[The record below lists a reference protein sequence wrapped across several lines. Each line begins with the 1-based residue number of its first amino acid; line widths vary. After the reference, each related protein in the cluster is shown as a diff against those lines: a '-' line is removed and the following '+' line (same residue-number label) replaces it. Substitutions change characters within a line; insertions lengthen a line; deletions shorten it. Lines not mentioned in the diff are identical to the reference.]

1 MNRQLPADLQFLLNW
16 KHSVFWAFAG
26 ILSVATCVS
35 STNRRL
41 EAEAE
46 RVQLQQH
53 KVEMLEHVLR
63 LEGQAKQQAKQLAQV
78 EDLLTNSAGQGW
90 FGRAQLP
97 ARDLLL
103 VLTDKK
109 APSG

>member
-41 EAEAE
+41 KAEVRTLAAWCEADRHPRPDQQQQQLTPKRVQAE

-53 KVEMLEHVLR
+53 KVEMLERVLR
-63 LEGQAKQQAKQLAQV
+63 
-78 EDLLTNSAGQGW
+78 
-90 FGRAQLP
+90 
-97 ARDLLL
+97 
-103 VLTDKK
+103 
-109 APSG
+109 

>member
-41 EAEAE
+41 KAEVRLPDAESRHPRSAAATDHTKICVNQAE

-63 LEGQAKQQAKQLAQV
+63 
-78 EDLLTNSAGQGW
+78 
-90 FGRAQLP
+90 
-97 ARDLLL
+97 
-103 VLTDKK
+103 
-109 APSG
+109 